1 MHDTPEYSPERRVL
15 GSAARWRRSP
25 STPPAG
31 PLAVTVSVG
40 AATARR
46 GEPEEQALAEADRA
60 LYEAKGGGRNRVA
73 VAAAETMPAR

>member
-1 MHDTPEYSPERRVL
+1 MAALPVDT
-15 GSAARWRRSP
+15 
-25 STPPAG
+25 PAG